1 VLVLAAGSSVI
12 GPAASAR
19 ADATSPPGTSQFNP
33 CSLVSVQQMRA
44 ITRLHVVKRT
54 LAPLG
59 PTCIYTFTKRSPEI
73 TVAVAPHTLSLA
85 ARHMAAPKRVSIER
99 HQALCGRLGEQ
110 TLLVSLPHGQVLTIV
125 AGCATA
131 RKIAAVALVHL
142 KS

>member
-1 VLVLAAGSSVI
+1 VLAVGWSVI

-19 ADATSPPGTSQFNP
+19 ADATSPPGTIQFNP
-33 CSLVSVQQMRA
+33 CSLVSVEQMRA
-44 ITRLHVVKRT
+44 ITRLHVVKKV

-85 ARHMAAPKRVSIER
+85 GRHMVAPKRVSIEH
-99 HQALCGRLGEQ
+99 HQGLCGRLGEP
-110 TLLVSLPHGQVLTIV
+110 TMLVSLPHGQVLTIV
-125 AGCATA
+125 AGCTTA
-131 RKIAAVALVHL
+131 GKIAAVALVRL